1 VVIEKGVGW
10 LRTWAE
16 EGMCCREDWRLMRVA
31 MQQICVACRET
42 VGRDDAMTRG
52 YGRVKKARQGK
63 AVMGMSWMWKK
74 REEMKNSETMWFCV
88 DGLPTA
94 WQQPYS

>member
-16 EGMCCREDWRLMRVA
+16 EGMCCREDRRLMRVA

-52 YGRVKKARQGK
+52 YGMVTKARQGK
-63 AVMGMSWMWKK
+63 QWWG
-74 REEMKNSETMWFCV
+74 
-88 DGLPTA
+88 
-94 WQQPYS
+94 